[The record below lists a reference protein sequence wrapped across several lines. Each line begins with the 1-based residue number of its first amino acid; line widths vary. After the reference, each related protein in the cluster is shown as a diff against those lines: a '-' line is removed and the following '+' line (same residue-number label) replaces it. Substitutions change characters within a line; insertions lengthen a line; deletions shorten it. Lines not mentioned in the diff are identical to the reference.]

1 MKKLLLKA
9 KKIMEEN
16 DVHKIITTVFAQG
29 MLSITNFSI
38 GILLA
43 KFASKEEY
51 GIYVLFFSFVGFLT
65 GFHNAFFSSPLMVL
79 AGQKEES
86 ERTPYVVS
94 ISIARN
100 YFFVPVLIIFSASL
114 VVYNLHVLHDTTH
127 IILSVFISLVIMTFT
142 AKEYQ
147 RTVHFTLLNTNV
159 IFWMDFVMMVTV
171 FASIVI
177 PIYLQKVNA
186 LTGLLVLCAGYTS
199 SYAYA
204 KFKNPYRDRSRLII
218 KEALKENIKYGK
230 WLMLGI
236 FSSIFQNRAYIYI
249 TTAFIGLSALAD
261 VSASRLFLMPMSL
274 LSGSIIKIMVAKG
287 SLMVSKNEHKK
298 FRKFLIYF
306 MVVLSVGCI
315 LYVALILLLSDVLIG
330 ILGPKYLN
338 IKGLILLWGIYVL
351 VMSLK
356 SMLTTGIIVY
366 RRFKEQAMYDL
377 IGAVTVIVTCF
388 ILVAY
393 IGSSGAIISLIAGE
407 FIIFMFYVYLFLK
420 IQREIN
426 KLEPAAD
433 MQALEMP

>member
-1 MKKLLLKA
+1 MIKLLLKA

-16 DVHKIITTVFAQG
+16 DVHKIITIVFAQG

-43 KFASKEEY
+43 KFASKEEF
-51 GIYVLFFSFVGFLT
+51 GIYVLFFSFVGFLS
-65 GFHNAFFSSPLMVL
+65 GFHNAFFTSPLMVL

-114 VVYNLHVLHDTTH
+114 VVYNLYVLHDTTY
-127 IILSVFISLVIMTFT
+127 ILLSVFISLVIMTYT

-159 IFWMDFVMMVTV
+159 IFWMDFAMMVTV
-171 FASIVI
+171 FAGVLI
-177 PIYLQKVNA
+177 PIFAHKVNA

-204 KFKNPYRDRSRLII
+204 KLKNPYRDRSRLII
-218 KEALKENIKYGK
+218 KKALKENIKYGK
-230 WLMLGI
+230 WLMFGM

-249 TTAFIGLSALAD
+249 TTAIIGLSALAD
-261 VSASRLFLMPMSL
+261 VSASRLFLMPMML
-274 LSGSIIKIMVAKG
+274 LSGSVVKIMVAKG

-298 FRKFLIYF
+298 FKTFLIYF
-306 MVVLSVGCI
+306 MAILAIVCM
-315 LYVALILLLSDVLIG
+315 LYVALILLLSDMLIG
-330 ILGPKYLN
+330 FLGAKYLN
-338 IKGLILLWGIYVL
+338 TKRLILLWGIYVL
-351 VMSLK
+351 IMSLK

-377 IGAVTVIVTCF
+377 IGAVTVI
-388 ILVAY
+388 I
-393 IGSSGAIISLIAGE
+393 
-407 FIIFMFYVYLFLK
+407 
-420 IQREIN
+420 
-426 KLEPAAD
+426 
-433 MQALEMP
+433 